1 MNPDPKTVTKPALSS
16 VLIQTLVPAVVGV
29 IFFLL
34 GRLITA
40 KVLWGVS
47 LVLLVSGLFIPA
59 VFNRI
64 EQFGRW
70 FGKWVGLAITW
81 VLLAPVFYL
90 VFVPGRLILKLQG
103 IDPMCRKFPTDAKTY
118 WVPRKPVTNLEEY
131 KRQF

>member
-1 MNPDPKTVTKPALSS
+1 MNQALKISAKPALSS
-16 VLIQTLVPAVVGV
+16 VLIQAIVPAVIGT
-29 IFFLL
+29 IFFFT
-34 GRLITA
+34 GKQVTS
-40 KVLWGVS
+40 KVLWGIS
-47 LVLLVSGLFIPA
+47 LIVLISGLFIPP
-59 VFNRI
+59 VFSRI

-70 FGKWVGLAITW
+70 FGKWAGLAITW